1 MSELIRLV
9 YASEAAFEAAPVKQG
24 VEPSVARIL
33 MQSRR
38 NNSRENIGGVLYFG
52 DGHFFQALEGDRN
65 AVNRTYQRIA
75 ADPRHRNVTILSL
88 KTVPNRLF
96 ADWSMKYVPVEQ
108 AVREFVRSR
117 DYQRF
122 EPLRFREEEAEAL
135 IKLFH
140 QQQNGDAAA
149 VAKKRSWFGLR
160 NLFFSSRT
168 GSAGN

>member
-9 YASEAAFEAAPVKQG
+9 YASRAAFRPAPVEQG

-38 NNSRENIGGVLYFG
+38 NNSHENIGGVLYFG
-52 DGHFFQALEGDRN
+52 DGYFFQALEGDRR
-65 AVNRTYQRIA
+65 AVNQTYQRIA
-75 ADPRHRNVTILSL
+75 ADSRHREVTILSL

-108 AVREFVRSR
+108 AVRAFVRSR
-117 DYQRF
+117 GYQHF
-122 EPLRFREEEAEAL
+122 APLQFQEEEAEAL

-140 QQQNGDAAA
+140 QQRNGDA
-149 VAKKRSWFGLR
+149 VDVKRKRGWFGLR
-160 NLFFSSRT
+160 RLFAFT
-168 GSAGN
+168 DGGSAGK

>member
-9 YASEAAFEAAPVKQG
+9 YASQAAFKPAPVKQG

-38 NNSRENIGGVLYFG
+38 NNSHENIGGVLYFG
-52 DGHFFQALEGDRN
+52 DGYFFQALEGDRK
-65 AVNRTYQRIA
+65 AVNQTYQRIA
-75 ADPRHRNVTILSL
+75 ADPRHRDVTILSL
-88 KTVPNRLF
+88 KTIPHRLF

-117 DYQRF
+117 GYPHF
-122 EPLRFREEEAEAL
+122 APLQFQEEEAEAL

-140 QQQNGDAAA
+140 QQRSGDTADGG
-149 VAKKRSWFGLR
+149 KKRGWFNLGGLLSLWVR
-160 NLFFSSRT
+160 RPVEK
-168 GSAGN
+168 